1 MKIMRF
7 AIPGLLIL
15 LLAGAGCSKDDEFDI
30 RGTWTFRTGAEQH
43 FVFTFSGSLA
53 TGTLVEDNSQSGSG
67 VYTVTGKDVVFDY
80 TSTLTGGK
88 NCHFSGAFSTEDKMS
103 GTMEFVAP
111 YSPFEWTLQ
120 VEGQKQ

>member
-1 MKIMRF
+1 MKIVKF

-15 LLAGAGCSKDDEFDI
+15 LLAGAGCSKEDEFDI
-30 RGTWTFRTGAEQH
+30 RGAWTFRTGTEQH
-43 FVFTFSGSLA
+43 FVFTFSGLLA
-53 TGTLVEDNSQSGSG
+53 SGTLVEDNAQSGTG

-103 GTMEFVAP
+103 GTMNFVAP
-111 YSPFEWTLQ
+111 YPPFEWTLQ